1 MAMLKKKK
9 KKLCI
14 QIKVLKTFP
23 FCRQINQNKQKKALL
38 YLNNISEV
46 K

>member
-1 MAMLKKKK
+1 MYPNY
-9 KKLCI
+9 
-14 QIKVLKTFP
+14 KVLKTFP
-23 FCRQINQNKQKKALL
+23 FCRQINQKQTKKALL